1 MAGRCSQNVA
11 VKNMSTNACLQT
23 CHTDSTVKEL
33 KEKVIIITGAGGAIA
48 GYVAEAFTDMG
59 ARPLLVDNDP
69 IRLQGVASSTGAFHL
84 EADVGTPAGAE
95 AMVQVA
101 KERYNRVD
109 GLIHLVGTNCA
120 GQVQDLAPSVYD
132 DVFDSNMRSLF
143 YAVRAV
149 LPELLEKN
157 QGFIAGMGSKDSW
170 LSSGTAG
177 ASLFAAAKSA
187 VATFLHSLDQELR
200 GTDVN
205 VSIIYPMGLVDT
217 TENRRS
223 LPRKEQSN
231 LIDIRRIAD
240 IMVTAAQFGP
250 GARLV
255 DLPVYSSPSHPPREA

>member
-1 MAGRCSQNVA
+1 M
-11 VKNMSTNACLQT
+11 
-23 CHTDSTVKEL
+23 KEL

-69 IRLQGVASSTGAFHL
+69 IRLQGVVSSTGAYYL
-84 EADVGTPAGAE
+84 EADVSTPTGAE
-95 AMVQVA
+95 AMVRVA

-120 GQVQDLAPSVYD
+120 GQVQDLGSEVYD
-132 DVFDSNMRSLF
+132 DVFDSNVRTLF

-149 LPELLEKN
+149 LPELLENN
-157 QGFIAGMGSKDSW
+157 QGFIAGMGSKDGW
-170 LSSGTAG
+170 LNSGTAG

-217 TENRRS
+217 TENRRA
-223 LPRKEQSN
+223 LPRKEQST

-240 IMVTAAQFGP
+240 ILVTAAQFGP

-255 DLPVYSSPSHPPREA
+255 DLPVYPSPNQPSREV